1 MLATEREP
9 EEFGVEEQD
18 GGGNDPGDGGSEG
31 ELAKAPIYLSLVNFT
46 SGMTANGNW
55 KLSTTWLRMS
65 SEVTL
70 PSP

>member
-1 MLATEREP
+1 MVKR
-9 EEFGVEEQD
+9 
-18 GGGNDPGDGGSEG
+18 
-31 ELAKAPIYLSLVNFT
+31 ELANSPIFALSLVNCT